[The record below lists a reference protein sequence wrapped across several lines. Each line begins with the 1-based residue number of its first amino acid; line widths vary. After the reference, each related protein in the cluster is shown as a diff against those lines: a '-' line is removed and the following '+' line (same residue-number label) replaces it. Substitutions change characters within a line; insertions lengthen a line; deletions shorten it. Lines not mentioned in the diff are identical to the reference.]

1 MKVIGHR
8 IGGNVIS
15 DKSSRFG
22 DVFNPATGEVESKVA
37 LASTSD
43 VDKAVNAAKK
53 ALPLW
58 SETPPI
64 QRARILFKYKQLIEE
79 NIDELEHPILTLG
92 INKKYITIKIID
104 RFTENKC
111 NILMGR
117 GYKLK

>member
-22 DVFNPATGEVESKVA
+22 DVFNPATGEVESKIA
-37 LASTSD
+37 LASIPD

-53 ALPLW
+53 ALPVW

-79 NIDELEHPILTLG
+79 NIDELLYQFDEFAEPTLP
-92 INKKYITIKIID
+92 KTLHV
-104 RFTENKC
+104 C
-111 NILMGR
+111 PPSAL
-117 GYKLK
+117 